1 MKKNLRLILGI
12 LLLASV
18 SFGCKKL
25 LDVEFDAD
33 FKADMPVSIAA
44 DAEPDSVSTAK
55 NTNQDWYYFG
65 VSKTIDPN
73 DNADYNKYA
82 DKIKDI
88 TVSTITA
95 KITNLSKPLSVLLY
109 FDVFDVSNGTS
120 VTFIFPMTP
129 VFEGKT
135 FTFIDEDGKF
145 DAIKAMFKDGHKV
158 ETSCTGYTTE
168 RGVTFKVET
177 IYGTKMVANPLN

>member
-1 MKKNLRLILGI
+1 MKKNLKLILGI
-12 LLLASV
+12 LLIASV

-33 FKADMPVSIAA
+33 FKADMLVSIAA

-55 NTNQDWYYFG
+55 NTNQDWYFFG

-73 DNADYNKYA
+73 DNADYKKYA

-95 KITNLSKPLSVLLY
+95 KITNLSKPLSVELY
-109 FDVFDVSNGTS
+109 FVVLDVDNDKSVMFSFPWAAVVEGT
-120 VTFIFPMTP
+120 
-129 VFEGKT
+129 T
-135 FTFIDEDGKF
+135 FTFVDEDGKF